1 MNFDFGEILTRA
13 GQIAWKYKILWLFS
27 ALPALLS
34 FAFFPLAFL
43 PIFFTDFDPYCE
55 PFFVEQPIYIV
66 LFVGFSVLISILSI
80 LLYAVSSASVTL
92 GAAQAEG
99 GAETLGM
106 RKLFEDGR
114 KYWLRVIGVVL
125 LLSLGVWLV
134 MTVIFGCMALLGAAT
149 MGIGFICLQPL
160 FLLMF
165 PLMLV
170 LYGIIE
176 ESLAAVVVD
185 DLGVIEAIQRG
196 WELVRANFWR
206 ILLISL
212 IVYLGVGVLSAV
224 VIMPF
229 MVPFFFMPF
238 FMQDPSGFDA
248 RTMMLFVGGFIL
260 LFLPVMALVQG
271 VTITFLKATYALV
284 YLRLTRPREETP
296 IPVEANA

>member
-1 MNFDFGEILTRA
+1 MNFDFGELLTRA
-13 GQIAWKYKILWLFS
+13 GQITWKHKILWLFS
-27 ALPALLS
+27 ALPTLLS
-34 FAFFPLAFL
+34 FAFFPVVFL
-43 PIFFTDFDPYCE
+43 PILLTDFDPYGE
-55 PFFVEQPIYIV
+55 PFFVKQPVYIV
-66 LFVGFSVLISILSI
+66 LFIGFSIVISLLSI

-92 GAAQAEG
+92 GAVQAED
-99 GAETLGM
+99 GAETLRM

-125 LLSLGVWLV
+125 LFSLGVWIV
-134 MTVIFGCMALLGAAT
+134 MMALFGCMALFGAVT

-160 FLLMF
+160 FLLTF

-185 DLGVIEAIQRG
+185 DLIVTDAIRRG
-196 WELVRANFWR
+196 WELIRANFWR

-212 IVYLGVGVLSAV
+212 VAYLGVGVLSAV

-229 MVPFFFMPF
+229 MAPFFFMPF
-238 FMQDPSGFDA
+238 LMQDPSGFDP
-248 RTMMLFVGGFIL
+248 RTMMLFMGGFML
-260 LFLPVMALVQG
+260 LLLPVMALVQG

-284 YLRLTRPREETP
+284 YLRLTRPREDAP

>member
-1 MNFDFGEILTRA
+1 M
-13 GQIAWKYKILWLFS
+13 
-27 ALPALLS
+27 
-34 FAFFPLAFL
+34 
-43 PIFFTDFDPYCE
+43 
-55 PFFVEQPIYIV
+55 
-66 LFVGFSVLISILSI
+66 
-80 LLYAVSSASVTL
+80 TL
-92 GAAQAEG
+92 GAVQAED
-99 GAETLGM
+99 GAETLRM

-125 LLSLGVWLV
+125 LFSLGVWIV
-134 MTVIFGCMALLGAAT
+134 MMALFGCMALFGAVT

-160 FLLMF
+160 FLLTF

-185 DLGVIEAIQRG
+185 DLIVTDAIRRG
-196 WELVRANFWR
+196 WELIRANFWR

-212 IVYLGVGVLSAV
+212 VAYLGVGVLSAV

-229 MVPFFFMPF
+229 MAPFFFMPF
-238 FMQDPSGFDA
+238 LMQDPSGFDP
-248 RTMMLFVGGFIL
+248 RTMMLFMGGFML
-260 LFLPVMALVQG
+260 LLLPVMALVQG

-284 YLRLTRPREETP
+284 YLRLTRPREDAP